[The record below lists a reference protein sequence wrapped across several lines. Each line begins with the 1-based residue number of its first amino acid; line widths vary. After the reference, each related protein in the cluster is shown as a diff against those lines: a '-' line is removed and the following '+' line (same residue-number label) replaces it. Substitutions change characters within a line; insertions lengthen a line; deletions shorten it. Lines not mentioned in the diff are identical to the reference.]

1 MHRTACGAAKTIFF
15 PESRHAA
22 LRPAPRRKYFSLSS
36 PETSLTMQFPQATK
50 NLSTMLRQK
59 AWHSCSMQMHAG
71 GLWQHKDG
79 ACAAAGKRRRYFRT
93 DTRYV
98 AARLQ
103 SFPLLIPLSAA
114 QRAIQSNSHTAAR
127 SVKQT
132 FRMQTMAAIHFVFA
146 FENSDCP

>member
-1 MHRTACGAAKTIFF
+1 
-15 PESRHAA
+15 
-22 LRPAPRRKYFSLSS
+22 
-36 PETSLTMQFPQATK
+36 MQFPQAALY
-50 NLSTMLRQK
+50 LSTMLRRL

-71 GLWQHKDG
+71 GLWQHKEG

-103 SFPLLIPLSAA
+103 SFPLLKPLSNA

-132 FRMQTMAAIHFVFA
+132 FRMQTMATKHFVFA
-146 FENSDCP
+146 YEYSDCPLRLSAPWR